1 MSKSKSLAGSLVMF
15 QEPTKKHLF
24 TLMFLV
30 LFSSSAFIPTASAWS
45 NGGYSSDPTN
55 PDYGT
60 HDWIAQHAKNWLPA
74 VERKWIDDN
83 LNYFLYGTEYPDN
96 SGASYGTTSGYGDTT
111 KHHNYY
117 DSSGSVTDASAAN
130 RAKAEYDKAL
140 TELKAG
146 RNVTAAIYAGSMSHY
161 IDDVAVFGHV
171 MTGETHHSDYEDH
184 VGTRTASYSYG
195 VFESY
200 LVFDG
205 ELGNISAYNASI
217 SLGRNTFNDGGGAY
231 TANWMDTHY
240 DWSNT
245 AFKNR
250 CGESLNLATNYVA
263 DVLHTLAIAAFGVTT
278 TETKSTSQ
286 ISCSAS
292 SSSPIINQS
301 ITISGFVIPAH
312 SSVTATLTYTKPDGS
327 NVSRAATT
335 NSTGGYKD
343 VFAPSQE
350 GQWAVQA
357 KWDEDSDH
365 YGATSSSLSF
375 SVSKISS
382 SISCSVSST
391 SISIGSSI
399 TVSGSITPAR
409 SGVTVTLSYILPNA
423 TVFKRTV
430 TSASD
435 GKYSDT
441 YTPSVLGSWS
451 VKASWYGDASYAGA
465 TSSSVSFTV
474 SKISTTIS
482 CSTSSSEITE
492 GDSVTVSGSISP
504 AVSGKTVTLT
514 YKKPDGSTF
523 TRTVS
528 SGSDGSY
535 SDSYKPD
542 VVGSW
547 SVSASWAGDSTY
559 DGASSS
565 SKSLN
570 VKKKGCIIA
579 TATYGSEL
587 SPEVQFLR
595 DFRDNT
601 VLNTFAGSNFMTV
614 FNGFYYSFSPSV
626 ASTISDNEVLRGV
639 MKAVLYPLIGALH
652 VSSVAFSIFSFS
664 PELAVVVAGLVASAL
679 IALVYV
685 TPWFLLLSFL
695 KKFRPSTKIIR
706 IAGLIWTC
714 SMVTMIFAEVTTSS
728 LLMMIS
734 TAAFVLTTMALTTHI
749 SH

>member
-1 MSKSKSLAGSLVMF
+1 MVQG
-15 QEPTKKHLF
+15 PTEKHLL
-24 TLMFLV
+24 TLLFLV
-30 LFSSSAFIPTASAWS
+30 LFSSSAFIPTVFAWG
-45 NGGYSSDPTN
+45 NGGYSADPSN

-117 DSSGSVTDASAAN
+117 DSSGSVTDYSAAN

-140 TELKAG
+140 AELKAG
-146 RNVTAAIYAGSMSHY
+146 RNVTAAIYAGSMAHY
-161 IDDVAVFGHV
+161 IADVAVFGHV
-171 MTGETHHSDYEDH
+171 MTGETHHSDYENY

-195 VFESY
+195 VFETY

-205 ELGNISAYNASI
+205 NLENISAYDASI
-217 SLGRNTFNDGGGAY
+217 NLGRNTFNDGGGTY
-231 TANWMDTHY
+231 TAAWMDTNY
-240 DWSNT
+240 DWSSS

-263 DVLHTLAIAAFGVTT
+263 DVLHVLVVAAFGVTT
-278 TETKSTSQ
+278 T
-286 ISCSAS
+286 
-292 SSSPIINQS
+292 
-301 ITISGFVIPAH
+301 V
-312 SSVTATLTYTKPDGS
+312 TKP
-327 NVSRAATT
+327 A
-335 NSTGGYKD
+335 
-343 VFAPSQE
+343 SQ
-350 GQWAVQA
+350 
-357 KWDEDSDH
+357 
-365 YGATSSSLSF
+365 
-375 SVSKISS
+375 
-382 SISCSVSST
+382 ISCSVSST
-391 SISIGSSI
+391 STSIGSSI
-399 TVSGSITPAR
+399 AVSGAITPSR
-409 SGVTVTLSYILPNA
+409 SGVTVTLSYTLPNA
-423 TVFKRTV
+423 TIRTRTV

-441 YTPSVLGSWS
+441 YTPSIVGSWS
-451 VKASWYGDASYAGA
+451 VKASWDGDASYAGA

-523 TRTVS
+523 TRTS
-528 SGSDGSY
+528 TTGSDGSY

-547 SVSASWAGDSTY
+547 SVSALWTGDATY

-601 VLNTFAGSNFMTV
+601 VLATFAGSNFMAV

-626 ASTISDNEVLRGV
+626 ASSISDNEFSRGV
-639 MKAVLYPLIGALH
+639 MRVVLYPLIGALH
-652 VSSVAFSIFSFS
+652 ISFVVFSIFSFS

-685 TPWFLLLSFL
+685 TPWVLLFSFL
-695 KKFRPSTKIIR
+695 KKFRPSTKMICYEGLVWAGSVVA
-706 IAGLIWTC
+706 IAL
-714 SMVTMIFAEVTTSS
+714 AEASTSS
-728 LLMMIS
+728 PLMMAS
-734 TAAFVLTTMALTTHI
+734 TGAFVLTTITLTTLVSTRAI
-749 SH
+749 TKKLKTLYYVRAN